1 MSPRELT
8 MQRSTSPARRHVRA
22 LHRTSGPV
30 PIDLILAALL
40 LAALVGPG
48 LAAEQPRPAADKT
61 PVQTVWPPP
70 PDEPRIRYLNTFSS
84 ADDVGAVR
92 KDRTASLKDA
102 LLGKAAAAGG
112 PRSPSA
118 LVKPFGIALDGFGRF
133 IVSDT
138 AQAAVFV
145 LDVER
150 RTFTAIGE
158 HTRQAPFRVPV
169 GLAVDAA
176 NNIYVGDSGL
186 ARILV
191 FGPDLALKRT
201 IGREAEFVAPSGLAV
216 DDARGRLYVID
227 ARRHVLV
234 VYELATGRLLRTVGR
249 RGAGPGEFNFPTAV
263 AVGPDGRVYVS
274 DTMNYRVEVF
284 SADLDFVSSFGSL
297 GVRPGQFRRPKGIAV
312 DADNVVYVVDSDF
325 NNFQMFTAEGETL
338 MWVGALGERPG
349 QMQLPAGIA
358 VDRLR
363 RRIVVTEQV
372 NRRVQQ
378 FERIAAAAR

>member
-1 MSPRELT
+1 
-8 MQRSTSPARRHVRA
+8 
-22 LHRTSGPV
+22 
-30 PIDLILAALL
+30 
-40 LAALVGPG
+40 
-48 LAAEQPRPAADKT
+48 
-61 PVQTVWPPP
+61 
-70 PDEPRIRYLNTFSS
+70 
-84 ADDVGAVR
+84 VR
-92 KDRTASLKDA
+92 KAKTASLKEV
-102 LLGKAAAAGG
+102 LLGRAGATG
-112 PRSPSA
+112 DTRTPNA
-118 LVKPFGIALDGFGRF
+118 FVKPFGVAVDGFGRV

-145 LDVER
+145 MDAER

-158 HTRQAPFRVPV
+158 HTKQAPFRVPV

-186 ARILV
+186 ARVLV

-201 IGREAEFVAPSGLAV
+201 IGLEKELVAPSGLAV
-216 DDARGRLYVID
+216 DDSRGRLYVVD
-227 ARRHVLV
+227 ARRHTLL
-234 VYELATGRLLRTVGR
+234 VYELATGRLLRTVGK

-284 SADLDFVSSFGSL
+284 SADLDYVSSFGSL

-338 MWVGALGERPG
+338 MWVGELGERPG

-378 FERIAAAAR
+378 FERLASSGR

>member
-1 MSPRELT
+1 MK
-8 MQRSTSPARRHVRA
+8 RSITLDRLRIPAV
-22 LHRTSGPV
+22 
-30 PIDLILAALL
+30 AALL
-40 LAALVGPG
+40 LAAVAGTM
-48 LAAEQPRPAADKT
+48 LAAEKPKASADKS
-61 PVQTVWPPP
+61 PVRTVWPPA
-70 PDEPRIRYLNTFSS
+70 PDEPRIRYLSVVS
-84 ADDVGAVR
+84 GAEDVGAVR
-92 KDRTASLKDA
+92 KATTASLKEV
-102 LLGKAAAAGG
+102 LLGRASAAGG
-112 PRSPSA
+112 TRNPNTF
-118 LVKPFGIALDGFGRF
+118 VKPFGVAVDGFGRV

-138 AQAAVFV
+138 AQATVFV
-145 LDVER
+145 MDAER

-158 HTRQAPFRVPV
+158 HTKQAPFRVPV
-169 GLAVDAA
+169 GLAVDGA

-186 ARILV
+186 ARVLV

-201 IGREAEFVAPSGLAV
+201 IGREKELVAPSGLAV
-216 DDARGRLYVID
+216 DDTRGRLYVVD

-234 VYELATGRLLRTVGR
+234 VYELATGRLLRTVGK

-263 AVGPDGRVYVS
+263 AVGPDSRVYVS
-274 DTMNYRVEVF
+274 DTMNYRVQVF
-284 SADLDFVSSFGSL
+284 SPDLDFVTSFGSL

-312 DADNVVYVVDSDF
+312 DADNIVYVVDSDY

-338 MWVGALGERPG
+338 MWVGELGERPG

-378 FERIAAAAR
+378 FERIASSGR

>member
-1 MSPRELT
+1 MKRLIIHDSLRV
-8 MQRSTSPARRHVRA
+8 PA
-22 LHRTSGPV
+22 
-30 PIDLILAALL
+30 IAAIL
-40 LAALVGPG
+40 LAAVAGTM
-48 LAAEQPRPAADKT
+48 LAAEKPKASADRT
-61 PVQTVWPPP
+61 PVRTVWPPA
-70 PDEPRIRYLNTFSS
+70 PDEPRIRYLSVIS
-84 ADDVGAVR
+84 GAEDVGAVR
-92 KDRTASLKDA
+92 KAKTASLKEV
-102 LLGKAAAAGG
+102 LLGKAGAAGDTRN
-112 PRSPSA
+112 PNA
-118 LVKPFGIALDGFGRF
+118 LVKPFGIAVDGFGRL

-145 LDVER
+145 MDVER

-158 HTRQAPFRVPV
+158 HTRQAPFRMPV
-169 GLAVDAA
+169 GVAVDGA

-186 ARILV
+186 AQVLV

-201 IGREAEFVAPSGLAV
+201 IGRQAELVAPSGLAV
-216 DDARGRLYVID
+216 DDSRGRLYVVD

-234 VYELATGRLLRTVGR
+234 VYELATGRLLRKVGK

-338 MWVGALGERPG
+338 MWVGQLGERPG

-378 FERIAAAAR
+378 FERVGSPGR

>member
-1 MSPRELT
+1 
-8 MQRSTSPARRHVRA
+8 
-22 LHRTSGPV
+22 
-30 PIDLILAALL
+30 
-40 LAALVGPG
+40 
-48 LAAEQPRPAADKT
+48 
-61 PVQTVWPPP
+61 VWPPP
-70 PDEPRIRYLNTFSS
+70 PDEPRIRYVSTISG
-84 ADDVGAVR
+84 AEDVGAVR
-92 KDRTASLKDA
+92 KARTASLKEV
-102 LLGKAAAAGG
+102 LLGKAGAAGDS
-112 PRSPSA
+112 RNRTA
-118 LVKPFGIALDGFGRF
+118 LVKPFGIAVDLFGRL

-145 LDVER
+145 MDVER

-158 HTRQAPFRVPV
+158 HTRQAPFRMPV
-169 GLAVDAA
+169 GVAVDGA

-186 ARILV
+186 AQVLV

-201 IGREAEFVAPSGLAV
+201 IGRQAELVAPSGLAV
-216 DDARGRLYVID
+216 DDSRGRLYVVD

-234 VYELATGRLLRTVGR
+234 VYELATGRLLRKVGK
-249 RGAGPGEFNFPTAV
+249 RGTGPGEFNFPTAV

-338 MWVGALGERPG
+338 MWVGELGERPG

-363 RRIVVTEQV
+363 HRIVVTEQV

-378 FERIAAAAR
+378 FERVGSPGR

>member
-1 MSPRELT
+1 MK
-8 MQRSTSPARRHVRA
+8 RSVVFSARHSASFRPGLV
-22 LHRTSGPV
+22 L
-30 PIDLILAALL
+30 ALL
-40 LAALVGPG
+40 LVAALAGPAS
-48 LAAEQPRPAADKT
+48 AAEKPRPGADRT
-61 PVQTVWPPP
+61 PVQTVWPAP
-70 PDEPRIRYLNTFSS
+70 PDEPRIRYLSTFSG

-92 KDRTASLKDA
+92 KAKTASFRDA
-102 LLGKAAAAGG
+102 LLGKSRAASDTRNPDAF
-112 PRSPSA
+112 
-118 LVKPFGIALDGFGRF
+118 VKPFGIAVDGFGRF

-145 LDVER
+145 MDAER
-150 RTFTAIGE
+150 HTFTAIGA
-158 HTRQAPFRVPV
+158 HTNQAPFRVPV
-169 GLAVDAA
+169 GVAVDAA
-176 NNIYVGDSGL
+176 NNIYIGDSGL
-186 ARILV
+186 ARVLV

-201 IGREAEFVAPSGLAV
+201 IGRQSELVAPSGLAV
-216 DDARGRLYVID
+216 DDSRGRLYVVD

-234 VYELATGRLLRTVGR
+234 VYELATGRLLRTVGK
-249 RGAGPGEFNFPTAV
+249 RGAGSGEFNFPNAV

-284 SADLDFVSSFGSL
+284 DADLAFVSSFGTL

-338 MWVGALGERPG
+338 MWVGELGERPG

-358 VDRLR
+358 VDRVR

-372 NRRVQQ
+372 NKRVQQ
-378 FERIAAAAR
+378 FERIANTRR

>member
-1 MSPRELT
+1 M
-8 MQRSTSPARRHVRA
+8 
-22 LHRTSGPV
+22 
-30 PIDLILAALL
+30 DLALAALL
-40 LAALVGPG
+40 LAALGG
-48 LAAEQPRPAADKT
+48 ASLAAGQPQPAAART
-61 PVQTVWPPP
+61 PAQVVWPPP
-70 PDEPRIRYLNTFSS
+70 PDEPRIRYLNTF
-84 ADDVGAVR
+84 AGAEDVGAVR
-92 KDRTASLKDA
+92 KARTASLKEV
-102 LLGKAAAAGG
+102 LLGKPGAAEGSRK
-112 PRSPSA
+112 PTA
-118 LVKPFGIALDGFGRF
+118 LVKPFGVAVDGFGRF

-145 LDVER
+145 MDAER

-169 GLAVDAA
+169 GVAVDGD

-186 ARILV
+186 AQVLV

-201 IGREAEFVAPSGLAV
+201 IGRQPELVSPSGLAV
-216 DDARGRLYVID
+216 DDGRGRLYVVD
-227 ARRHVLV
+227 ARRHVLA
-234 VYELATGRLLRTVGR
+234 VYELATGRLLRTVGK

-325 NNFQMFTAEGETL
+325 NNFQMFTAEGEPL
-338 MWVGALGERPG
+338 MWVGELGERPG

-358 VDRLR
+358 IDRLR
-363 RRIVVTEQV
+363 RRIVVAEQV
-372 NRRVQQ
+372 NRRLQQ
-378 FERIAAAAR
+378 FERVRDSGR

>member
-1 MSPRELT
+1 MKPATVRS
-8 MQRSTSPARRHVRA
+8 STSRARSGIRA
-22 LHRTSGPV
+22 CLESSRPDTWGVVLSG
-30 PIDLILAALL
+30 LL
-40 LAALVGPG
+40 VATLVGPG
-48 LAAEQPRPAADKT
+48 LSAEKPQSTADKS
-61 PVQTVWPPP
+61 PAQVVWPAP
-70 PDEPRIRYLNTFSS
+70 PDEPRIRYLSTFSG

-92 KDRTASLKDA
+92 KAKTASLKEA
-102 LLGKAAAAGG
+102 LLGKNRAASDTRNPKAFI
-112 PRSPSA
+112 
-118 LVKPFGIALDGFGRF
+118 KPFGVAVDGFGRF

-145 LDVER
+145 MDADR
-150 RTFTAIGE
+150 HTFTAIGE

-169 GLAVDAA
+169 GVAVDGA

-186 ARILV
+186 AQVLI

-201 IGREAEFVAPSGLAV
+201 IGRQSELKAPSGLAV
-216 DDARGRLYVID
+216 DDSRGRLYVVD

-263 AVGPDGRVYVS
+263 AVGPNGRVYVT

-284 SADLDFVSSFGSL
+284 DADLTFVSTFGTL

-312 DADNVVYVVDSDF
+312 DGDNVVYVVDSDF
-325 NNFQMFTAEGETL
+325 NNFQMFTSDGETL
-338 MWVGALGERPG
+338 MWVGELGERPG

-358 VDRLR
+358 VDRTR
-363 RRIVVTEQV
+363 RRIFVTEQV
-372 NRRVQQ
+372 NQRIQV
-378 FERIAAAAR
+378 FERLAATPR

>member
-1 MSPRELT
+1 MK
-8 MQRSTSPARRHVRA
+8 RSIVLDNLRVPA
-22 LHRTSGPV
+22 
-30 PIDLILAALL
+30 LAALL
-40 LAALVGPG
+40 LAALVGA
-48 LAAEQPRPAADKT
+48 LRAAEKPKVSADKT
-61 PVQTVWPPP
+61 PVRTVWPPP
-70 PDEPRIRYLNTFSS
+70 PDEPRIRYLSVIS
-84 ADDVGAVR
+84 GAEDVGAVR
-92 KDRTASLKDA
+92 KAKTASVKEA
-102 LLGKAAAAGG
+102 LLGKANSAGDARN
-112 PRSPSA
+112 PNA
-118 LVKPFGIALDGFGRF
+118 FVKPFGIAVDGFGRF

-145 LDVER
+145 MDAER
-150 RTFTAIGE
+150 RTFVAIGE
-158 HTRQAPFRVPV
+158 HTKQAPFRVPV

-186 ARILV
+186 ARVLV
-191 FGPDLALKRT
+191 FGPDLAQKRT
-201 IGREAEFVAPSGLAV
+201 IGRETELVAPSGLAI
-216 DDARGRLYVID
+216 DDSRGRLYVVD
-227 ARRHVLV
+227 ARRHALLV
-234 VYELATGRLLRTVGR
+234 YDLASGRLLRTVGK

-284 SADLDFVSSFGSL
+284 GANLDFVSTFGSL

-312 DADNVVYVVDSDF
+312 DADSVVYVVDSDF

-338 MWVGALGERPG
+338 MWVGELGERPG

-372 NRRVQQ
+372 NKRVQQ
-378 FERIAAAAR
+378 FERIASAAR

>member
-1 MSPRELT
+1 MKV
-8 MQRSTSPARRHVRA
+8 STIPCSRR
-22 LHRTSGPV
+22 LPV
-30 PIDLILAALL
+30 
-40 LAALVGPG
+40 LAALVLAVLGG
-48 LAAEQPRPAADKT
+48 AVLAAEKPKAAADKT
-61 PVQTVWPPP
+61 PVRTVWPPP
-70 PDEPRIRYLNTFSS
+70 PDEPRIRYLSVIS
-84 ADDVGAVR
+84 GAEDVGAAR
-92 KDRTASLKDA
+92 KAKTASLKDV
-102 LLGKAAAAGG
+102 LLGKAGAGG
-112 PRSPSA
+112 ATRNPNTF
-118 LVKPFGIALDGFGRF
+118 VKPFGVAVDGFGRF

-138 AQAAVFV
+138 ALAAVFV
-145 LDVER
+145 LDAER

-158 HTRQAPFRVPV
+158 HTKQAPFRVPV

-176 NNIYVGDSGL
+176 NDIYVGDSGL
-186 ARILV
+186 AQILV

-201 IGREAEFVAPSGLAV
+201 IGRQAELVAPSGLAV
-216 DDARGRLYVID
+216 DDSRGRLYVVD
-227 ARRHVLV
+227 ARRHALI
-234 VYELATGRLLRTVGR
+234 VYELATGRLLRTVGK

-274 DTMNYRVEVF
+274 DTMNYRVQVL

-338 MWVGALGERPG
+338 MWVGELGERPG

-372 NRRVQQ
+372 NRRLQQ
-378 FERIAAAAR
+378 FERIASSSR

>member
-1 MSPRELT
+1 M
-8 MQRSTSPARRHVRA
+8 
-22 LHRTSGPV
+22 
-30 PIDLILAALL
+30 
-40 LAALVGPG
+40 
-48 LAAEQPRPAADKT
+48 
-61 PVQTVWPPP
+61 
-70 PDEPRIRYLNTFSS
+70 
-84 ADDVGAVR
+84 
-92 KDRTASLKDA
+92 
-102 LLGKAAAAGG
+102 
-112 PRSPSA
+112 
-118 LVKPFGIALDGFGRF
+118 DGFGRV

-145 LDVER
+145 MDAER

-158 HTRQAPFRVPV
+158 YTKQAPFRVPV

-186 ARILV
+186 ARVLV

-201 IGREAEFVAPSGLAV
+201 IGREKELVAPSGLAV
-216 DDARGRLYVID
+216 DDSRGRLYVVD
-227 ARRHVLV
+227 ARRHVLI
-234 VYELATGRLLRTVGR
+234 VYELATGRLLRTVGK

-284 SADLDFVSSFGSL
+284 SADLDYVSSFGSL

-338 MWVGALGERPG
+338 MWVGELGERPG

-358 VDRLR
+358 GGPAPSADRRHRAGEQAGAAVRADRQRPGANPGTRWIDELVRLSAQGSRLKAVHGRSSTQVSIGVMASRSADAVPPHGWHARQVLPTLNASPCPSPPGTCPFPSCGSSGTESASASPR
-363 RRIVVTEQV
+363 RTGSPA
-372 NRRVQQ
+372 RRDRSCATLNV
-378 FERIAAAAR
+378 AAVWHRAHAPSTWPRCTSW